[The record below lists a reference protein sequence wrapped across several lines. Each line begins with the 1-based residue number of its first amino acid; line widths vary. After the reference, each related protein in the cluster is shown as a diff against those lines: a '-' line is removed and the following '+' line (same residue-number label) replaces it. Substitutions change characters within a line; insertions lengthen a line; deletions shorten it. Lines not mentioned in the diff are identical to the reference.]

1 MIQCRRLSKLYVI
14 NRVSTWVGDLGGQ
27 KEMIYMNTI
36 QEYLTGQISYT
47 EMWRELADS
56 GELDL
61 LDLVTE

>member
-1 MIQCRRLSKLYVI
+1 M
-14 NRVSTWVGDLGGQ
+14 TH
-27 KEMIYMNTI
+27 I

-61 LDLVTE
+61 LPLAVE